1 MQIDIYSKNF
11 SLVAE
16 YKAPQGTMV
25 PRVGEFIALPPEMSQ
40 RVQNLTHALVH
51 DVLWLLQGTPE
62 AGQLTAVVSCH
73 ATGHDASNRLFR
85 LEENGWLQPRN

>member
-1 MQIDIYSKNF
+1 MQIDIYNKNF

-16 YKAPQGTMV
+16 YTAPQGPWV
-25 PRVGEFIALPPEMSQ
+25 PRVGEFIALPPKVRE

-51 DVLWLLQGTPE
+51 DVEWLLQGPPE

-73 ATGHDASNRLFR
+73 ATGHDASNRLLR
-85 LEENGWLQPRN
+85 LEENGWLQPRD